1 MANIEIHV
9 PDIGDFAE
17 VTVIELLVKVGD
29 TIHAEQSLITV
40 ESDKASMEIP
50 SAAAGVV
57 TAIKVANPP
66 YNADGDS
73 TWSAT
78 QQNAANGKVALIADQ
93 QTLAANPIVDASGK
107 VAGVTLTVSGLVST
121 FAVGIESVAAG
132 GATAITTVNGVS
144 TNVDVCITK
153 TAGAV
158 VTIGNTGTL
167 EIVTDTGKLGTVGDN
182 QLHMVTTYDKA
193 SDLTHLMIQYDT
205 NAAKDTTSLSS
216 VVAMDFGGDV
226 TNLIPAS
233 LIFTGP

>member
-1 MANIEIHV
+1 MK
-9 PDIGDFAE
+9 
-17 VTVIELLVKVGD
+17 VT
-29 TIHAEQSLITV
+29 
-40 ESDKASMEIP
+40 
-50 SAAAGVV
+50 
-57 TAIKVANPP
+57 NPP

-121 FAVGIESVAAG
+121 FAVGLESVAAG
-132 GATAITTVNGVS
+132 GATAITTVNGLS
-144 TNVDVCITK
+144 TNVDVGITK

-167 EIVTDTGKLGTVGDN
+167 EIVTDTGKLGTVADN
-182 QLHMVTTYDKA
+182 QLHLVTTYDKA

-205 NAAKDTTSLSS
+205 DAAKGTTSLSS